1 MEKQFSLA
9 VAGVEIPNEL
19 VLVQRLKNALKSGK
33 KKLNIINGFEVETD
47 SHVRITTG
55 PVIGEVTADS
65 AVIMV
70 ELVGPKDRVPI
81 TTKVYKKGDKENHVQ
96 VLNHSVPIKR
106 PSIFQFNDLEA
117 STEYT
122 GILRF
127 NLYSVS
133 ILFK

>member
-33 KKLNIINGFEVETD
+33 KTLNIINGFEVEMD

-65 AVIMV
+65 AVVML

-81 TTKVYKKGDKENHVQ
+81 TTKVYKKGDKENHEQ
-96 VLNHSVPIKR
+96 ALDHSVPIKR
-106 PSIFQFNDLEA
+106 PSIFQFNDLEP

-122 GILRF
+122 GILRR
-127 NLYSVS
+127 NLY
-133 ILFK
+133 K

>member
-19 VLVQRLKNALKSGK
+19 VLVERLKNALKTGK

-65 AVIMV
+65 AVIML
-70 ELVGPKDRVPI
+70 ELVGLKDLVPI
-81 TTKVYKKGDKENHVQ
+81 TAKVYKKGDKEHHEQASHYN
-96 VLNHSVPIKR
+96 VPIKR
-106 PSIFQFNDLEA
+106 PFMFQFNYLEA

-122 GILRF
+122 GILCF
-127 NLYSVS
+127 DQYSFS
-133 ILFK
+133 IL

>member
-1 MEKQFSLA
+1 MQKQFSLA

-19 VLVQRLKNALKSGK
+19 VLVQRLKNALESGK

-65 AVIMV
+65 AVVML

-96 VLNHSVPIKR
+96 ALDHSVPIKR
-106 PSIFQFNDLEA
+106 PSIFQFNDLQA

-122 GILRF
+122 GILRS
-127 NLYSVS
+127 NLYSFS
-133 ILFK
+133 IS

>member
-19 VLVQRLKNALKSGK
+19 VLVERLKNALKTGK

-65 AVIMV
+65 AVIML
-70 ELVGPKDRVPI
+70 ELVGLKDLVPI
-81 TTKVYKKGDKENHVQ
+81 TAKVYKKGDKEHHEQASHYN
-96 VLNHSVPIKR
+96 VPIKR
-106 PSIFQFNDLEA
+106 RNEQKKQLRASI
-117 STEYT
+117 
-122 GILRF
+122 I
-127 NLYSVS
+127 
-133 ILFK
+133 

>member
-9 VAGVEIPNEL
+9 VSGVEIPNEL

-65 AVIMV
+65 AVVML

-81 TTKVYKKGDKENHVQ
+81 TTKVYKKGDKENHIQ
-96 VLNHSVPIKR
+96 ALDHSVPIKR
-106 PSIFQFNDLEA
+106 PSIFQFNDLEP

-122 GILRF
+122 GSLHF
-127 NLYSVS
+127 NVYGVS
-133 ILFK
+133 ML

>member
-1 MEKQFSLA
+1 MAKQLSLA
-9 VAGVEIPNEL
+9 VSGVEIPNEL

-65 AVIMV
+65 AVVML

-96 VLNHSVPIKR
+96 ALDHSVPIKR

-122 GILRF
+122 GNF
-127 NLYSVS
+127 A
-133 ILFK
+133 F